1 MIQSMT
7 GFASKTVALTNATGE
22 KTNIS
27 ISLKTLN
34 YRFFETTFKLP
45 YLLSSLE
52 TKLIKICKQKLIRG
66 HVYLTVHLSN
76 PNLFRSGV
84 QPALTIIQGYVDAIN
99 QIKERQS
106 IVQAISL
113 DHILSLPNVFVM
125 EESELD
131 QDVEQQILTTIDEL
145 IVAVIAARKI
155 EGESLL
161 QDLHARMAA
170 MTEEINAIEVAYQA
184 LIHVHKG
191 KIISAIQ
198 EADLPFEALAK
209 YGETAP
215 ATIRQEALYAML
227 DKMDIHEEIIRF
239 KSHVSDMCE
248 QLVSKNPE
256 KGKRLDFT
264 LQELGR
270 EINTIAAKCSDATI
284 SKRAINAKVE
294 IEKAREQVQNII

>member
-7 GFASKTVALTNATGE
+7 GFASKTLALTNATGE

-52 TKLIKICKQKLIRG
+52 TKLIKTCKQKLIRG

-99 QIKERQS
+99 EIRDRQS
-106 IVQAISL
+106 IIQAISL
-113 DHILSLPNVFVM
+113 DHILQLPNVFVV
-125 EESELD
+125 EESDLD
-131 QDVEQQILTTIDEL
+131 QEIEQSILTAINEL
-145 IVAVIAARKI
+145 IEAVITARKM

-161 QDLHARMAA
+161 LDLFARMDA
-170 MTEEINAIEVAYQA
+170 MTEEINVIELAYQA
-184 LIHVHKG
+184 LISAHKE
-191 KIISAIQ
+191 KINRIAQ
-198 EADLPFEALAK
+198 EIAAAAAD
-209 YGETAP
+209 ETTQT
-215 ATIRQEALYAML
+215 TIRQDGLYALL

-239 KSHVSDMCE
+239 KSHVNDMRE
-248 QLVSKNPE
+248 QLVSQIPE

-294 IEKAREQVQNII
+294 IEKAREQVQNIV

>member
-7 GFASKTVALTNATGE
+7 GFASKTLALTNATGE
-22 KTNIS
+22 KTNLS

-113 DHILSLPNVFVM
+113 DHILSLPNVFVV

-191 KIISAIQ
+191 KIISAMQ
-198 EADLPFEALAK
+198 EIASD
-209 YGETAP
+209 ETAP

-248 QLVSKNPE
+248 QLVSQTPE
-256 KGKRLDFT
+256 QGKRLDFT

>member
-7 GFASKTVALTNATGE
+7 GFASKTLALTNATGE

-99 QIKERQS
+99 EIRERQS
-106 IVQAISL
+106 IIEAISL
-113 DHILSLPNVFVM
+113 NHILQLPNVFVV
-125 EESELD
+125 EESDLD
-131 QDVEQQILTTIDEL
+131 QEIEQSILAAIDEL
-145 IVAVIAARKI
+145 IEAVIAARKM

-161 QDLHARMAA
+161 LDLFARMDA
-170 MTEEINAIEVAYQA
+170 MTEEINVIEVAYKA
-184 LIHVHKG
+184 LISAHKE
-191 KIISAIQ
+191 KINRIAQ
-198 EADLPFEALAK
+198 EVAAAD
-209 YGETAP
+209 ETSQ
-215 ATIRQEALYAML
+215 TVIRQEGLYALL

-239 KSHVSDMCE
+239 KSHVSDMRE
-248 QLVSKNPE
+248 QLVSQTPE

-294 IEKAREQVQNII
+294 IEKAREQVQNIV

>member
-1 MIQSMT
+1 MQSMT
-7 GFASKTVALTNATGE
+7 GFASKTLALTNTTGE

-45 YLLSSLE
+45 YLFSSLE

-66 HVYLTVHLSN
+66 HVYLTVHVSN

-84 QPALTIIQGYVDAIN
+84 QPALTVIQGYVDAIN
-99 QIKERQS
+99 QIRERQS
-106 IVQAISL
+106 IVEAISL
-113 DHILSLPNVFVM
+113 NHILQLPNVFVV
-125 EESELD
+125 EESDLD
-131 QDVEQQILTTIDEL
+131 QEIEHAILAAIDEL
-145 IVAVIAARKI
+145 IESVIAARKI

-161 QDLHARMAA
+161 DDLSARMDA
-170 MTEEINAIEVAYQA
+170 MTEEINVIELAYKALIGAHKEKINRIMQEVAA
-184 LIHVHKG
+184 
-191 KIISAIQ
+191 AD
-198 EADLPFEALAK
+198 EASQ
-209 YGETAP
+209 
-215 ATIRQEALYAML
+215 ATIRQEGLYALL

-239 KSHVSDMCE
+239 KSHVSDMRE
-248 QLVSKNPE
+248 QLTSPVLE

-294 IEKAREQVQNII
+294 IEKAREQVQNIV

>member
-113 DHILSLPNVFVM
+113 DHILSLPNVFVV

-191 KIISAIQ
+191 KIISAMQ
-198 EADLPFEALAK
+198 EIASD
-209 YGETAP
+209 ETAP

>member
-7 GFASKTVALTNATGE
+7 GFASKTLALSNATGE

-34 YRFFETTFKLP
+34 YRFFETNFKLP

-52 TKLIKICKQKLIRG
+52 TKLIKICKKKLIRG
-66 HVYLTVHLSN
+66 HVYLTVHVSN

-99 QIKERQS
+99 QIKEQQS

-113 DHILSLPNVFVM
+113 DHILQLPNVFVV
-125 EESELD
+125 EESDLD
-131 QDVEQQILTTIDEL
+131 QEIEQKILTTIDEL
-145 IVAVIAARKI
+145 IEAVITARKV

-161 QDLHARMAA
+161 QDLQARVAA
-170 MTEEINAIEVAYQA
+170 MTQEINAINVIYQE
-184 LIHVHKG
+184 L
-191 KIISAIQ
+191 ISAHKEKISQVLQ
-198 EADLPFEALAK
+198 ELANE
-209 YGETAP
+209 ETP
-215 ATIRQEALYAML
+215 QATVRKEALYAML
-227 DKMDIHEEIIRF
+227 DKMDIHEEVIRF
-239 KSHVSDMCE
+239 KSHLSDMSQQLASQAPE
-248 QLVSKNPE
+248 Q
-256 KGKRLDFT
+256 GKRLDFT

-294 IEKAREQVQNII
+294 IEKAREQVQNIV

>member
-7 GFASKTVALTNATGE
+7 GFASKTLALTNATGE

-34 YRFFETTFKLP
+34 YRFFETNFKLP

-66 HVYLTVHLSN
+66 HVYLTVHVSN

-99 QIKERQS
+99 QIKKSHNIAQD
-106 IVQAISL
+106 ISL
-113 DHILSLPNVFVM
+113 DHILQLPNVFVV
-125 EESELD
+125 EESDLD
-131 QDVEQQILTTIDEL
+131 QEIEQLILATIDDL
-145 IVAVIAARKI
+145 IDAVITARKI

-161 QDLHARMAA
+161 LDLNARMAA
-170 MTEEINAIEVAYQA
+170 MTQEINVIEVAYQA
-184 LIHVHKG
+184 LISAHKE
-191 KIISAIQ
+191 KINRVAQ
-198 EADLPFEALAK
+198 EIAAAD
-209 YGETAP
+209 ETSQTA
-215 ATIRQEALYAML
+215 IRQDGLYALL

-239 KSHVSDMCE
+239 KSHVSDMRE
-248 QLVSKNPE
+248 QLVAQTPE
-256 KGKRLDFT
+256 QGKRLDFT

-294 IEKAREQVQNII
+294 IEKAREQVQNIV

>member
-7 GFASKTVALTNATGE
+7 GFASKTLALTNVTGE
-22 KTNIS
+22 KTNLS

-76 PNLFRSGV
+76 PNLFRNSV

-99 QIKERQS
+99 QIKESQS

-113 DHILSLPNVFVM
+113 DHILQLPNVFVV

-131 QDVEQQILTTIDEL
+131 QKIEQQILAAIDEL
-145 IVAVIAARKI
+145 IEAVIIARKL

-161 QDLHARMAA
+161 HDLYARIDA
-170 MTEEINAIEVAYQA
+170 MTQEINAIETAYQS
-184 LIHVHKG
+184 LMTVHKE
-191 KIISAIQ
+191 KINRVMQ
-198 EADLPFEALAK
+198 EMTN
-209 YGETAP
+209 GEIVP
-215 ATIRQEALYAML
+215 ATMRQEALYAML

-239 KSHVSDMCE
+239 KSHVSDMRE
-248 QLVSKNPE
+248 QLASKTPE
-256 KGKRLDFT
+256 LGKRLDFT

-270 EINTIAAKCSDATI
+270 EINTIAAKCSDALI